1 MATSIP
7 PHNLSEVINAT
18 LALIDNKDIKINELM
33 KHIPGP
39 DFPTGGTIIGKD
51 IIKTGYKTGRGSFKV
66 RGDVSIEQLKNG
78 KERLVINSIPYQIN
92 KSVLNEKIVELI
104 RNKKIEGIN
113 LNYITVRRIE
123 KLFESTISEGVP
135 INMDEMLAGETRDVT
150 RVQLSSRRRSGNVTP
165 RKFYKEVVKSDTQ
178 VKTAYRSYK
187 LDKASSI
194 KAIDVKR
201 KVAL

>member
-1 MATSIP
+1 MAKYNNKRAITLKETTISSGQI
-7 PHNLSEVINAT
+7 LEGMVIS
-18 LALIDNKDIKINELM
+18 
-33 KHIPGP
+33 
-39 DFPTGGTIIGKD
+39 FRYRGGFDTNPL
-51 IIKTGYKTGRGSFKV
+51 V
-66 RGDVSIEQLKNG
+66 
-78 KERLVINSIPYQIN
+78 LVIYNDR
-92 KSVLNEKIVELI
+92 K
-104 RNKKIEGIN
+104 NKKIEGIN
-113 LNYITVRRIE
+113 LNYITLRRIE

-178 VKTAYRSYK
+178 VKTGYRSYK
-187 LDKASSI
+187 LDKVSSI